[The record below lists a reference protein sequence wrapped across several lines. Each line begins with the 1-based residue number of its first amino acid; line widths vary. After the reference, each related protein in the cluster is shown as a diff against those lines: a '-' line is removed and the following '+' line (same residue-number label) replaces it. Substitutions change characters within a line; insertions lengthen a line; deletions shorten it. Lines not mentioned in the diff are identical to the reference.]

1 MITYKEFVA
10 ELPPFIAEAEG
21 LKSASVLDKN
31 HKFRNWR
38 HRVTELI
45 NQIEIEGYRVNCNI
59 YNRQFRGFGDALS
72 KIEGYVRDLSDTI
85 IELETIVDNYDKYGV
100 PKKIEKA
107 NESNSIKSGLIPTIR
122 ELLLSLPFDQVWK
135 MLAAIITILGI
146 IFYAGFY
153 SGTFYE
159 KHFSV
164 ESEAVIK
171 DESAK

>member
-1 MITYKEFVA
+1 MITYKEFA
-10 ELPPFIAEAEG
+10 EGLLPYIKEAEG
-21 LKSASVLDKN
+21 LKSASRLDKDPN
-31 HKFRNWR
+31 FRRWR

-45 NQIEIEGYRVNCNI
+45 NQIERQGYPVSCTI
-59 YNRQFRGFGDALS
+59 YNRRFDGFRDAVS
-72 KIEGYVRDLSDTI
+72 KIEGYVRDLDDTI
-85 IELETIVDNYDKYGV
+85 IELETIFDNYCAYDV
-100 PKKIEKA
+100 PKKIEIA
-107 NESNSIKSGLIPTIR
+107 TESNLIKPGLIPTIR

-135 MLAAIITILGI
+135 MVAVIITILGI

-153 SGTFYE
+153 AGTFYE

>member
-1 MITYKEFVA
+1 MITYKEFVE
-10 ELPPFIAEAEG
+10 ELSPFIEEAEG
-21 LKSASVLDKN
+21 LKRADRRDKDPN
-31 HKFRNWR
+31 FRRWR

-45 NQIEIEGYRVNCNI
+45 IQIKEQGYSVSCPI
-59 YNRQFRGFGDALS
+59 YNRQFRGFGDTLS
-72 KIEGYVRDLSDTI
+72 KIEGYVRDLNDTI
-85 IELETIVDNYDKYGV
+85 IELETIVDHYDKYGV
-100 PKKIEKA
+100 PKKAERT
-107 NESNSIKSGLIPTIR
+107 NEANSIKSGLIPTIR

-153 SGTFYE
+153 AGTFYE
-159 KHFSV
+159 KHFFV